1 MNDIFRHAKL
11 LPLLL
16 AMASL
21 LLLVFMLGRHMNG
34 IWMNTNVS
42 NVFVDDTTYVMHEAL
57 IHSNDSNPVVVF
69 IGGSVTREATIID
82 GDFSAFY
89 MERFGVNQKFLNL
102 GSSNQTLAESA
113 ALISSLKLKPGSI
126 VFIQFSYKK
135 LGYGEAEYNKELF
148 RPNMPLLDYSAVRQ
162 ELSYYDKVLHIF
174 TPKILLGRNF
184 WHYFEAKRGC
194 SHLQLV
200 SMESTCYESRDV
212 VRSYYKEENRMT
224 SVKKDEY
231 VNNIKNLTFK
241 EYRKNREFS
250 EKILSNT
257 IRMILGSGA
266 TPVLIEYPIDER
278 EKELYSLAKND
289 PEYKEI
295 FERLS
300 KNAEHFDLVSNQ
312 IFVSNDFYDSQHM
325 LKSGKQKSTELIA
338 VFTNNLIEKKE
349 KNNDH
354 ERRNH

>member
-1 MNDIFRHAKL
+1 
-11 LPLLL
+11 
-16 AMASL
+16 
-21 LLLVFMLGRHMNG
+21 
-34 IWMNTNVS
+34 
-42 NVFVDDTTYVMHEAL
+42 
-57 IHSNDSNPVVVF
+57 
-69 IGGSVTREATIID
+69 
-82 GDFSAFY
+82 
-89 MERFGVNQKFLNL
+89 
-102 GSSNQTLAESA
+102 
-113 ALISSLKLKPGSI
+113 
-126 VFIQFSYKK
+126 
-135 LGYGEAEYNKELF
+135 
-148 RPNMPLLDYSAVRQ
+148 
-162 ELSYYDKVLHIF
+162 
-174 TPKILLGRNF
+174 
-184 WHYFEAKRGC
+184 
-194 SHLQLV
+194 
-200 SMESTCYESRDV
+200 
-212 VRSYYKEENRMT
+212 MT